1 MMSGQPSSKSYL
13 FFGWYILG
21 ACFLLLFF
29 QSGARYAF
37 SVMFKPMI
45 ADLGWNRTSLSS
57 AYFMNMTF
65 FALTMSIGGR
75 LYDRYGPKW
84 IILVSTLFMS
94 AGYVGI
100 AFIDSL
106 WEFYFC
112 YGLLA
117 AIGFG
122 GASLPLIAALMSNWF
137 EKRRGLAI
145 SLAISGNCIGQF
157 LLVPVFTA
165 TVLNHGWRI
174 SYALIG
180 VIMLVVNTL
189 LCLTV
194 IRGNPADLGLQ
205 PYGRKE
211 QQPPE
216 PGASRS
222 TAATTPQDLGL
233 RMALRTYSF
242 WLFLVIMLVCGS
254 GDFLVAVHLV
264 AFLTDFGIPF
274 KAAGNL
280 LALFGLLSMGGI
292 LIAGP
297 ASDRFGNRWPIALM
311 FVLRFLVYMLILK
324 YPNEFNFY
332 IFALLFG
339 FTFLITAP
347 LTATLLGRLYGL
359 SHVGLLSGFATTVH
373 HLAGGFWAYMGG
385 ITFDRTGSYRLIF
398 VISAAMCL
406 IAVVC
411 SILIKEKRHV
421 LS

>member
-1 MMSGQPSSKSYL
+1 MLRRPSNRSYL
-13 FFGWYILG
+13 FFGWYILC
-21 ACFLLLFF
+21 ACFFILFF

-37 SVMFKPMI
+37 SVMFKSML
-45 ADLGWNRTSLSS
+45 ADLGWTRASLSS
-57 AYFMNMTF
+57 AFFMNMIF

-75 LYDRYGPKW
+75 LYDHYGPKW
-84 IILVSTLFMS
+84 IILVSTFFMS

-106 WEFYFC
+106 WHFYIC

-117 AIGFG
+117 AIGLG
-122 GASLPLIAALMSNWF
+122 GASIPLVAALMTNWF
-137 EKRRGLAI
+137 ESRRGFAI

-157 LLVPVFTA
+157 LLVPVFTEI
-165 TVLNHGWRI
+165 VLILGWRI
-174 SYALIG
+174 SYAIIG
-180 VIMLVVNTL
+180 LIMLTVNTL

-205 PYGRKE
+205 PYGQKT
-211 QQPPE
+211 QGTSE
-216 PGASRS
+216 PGTSRS
-222 TAATTPQDLGL
+222 TTGTMPKDLSL

-242 WLFLVIMLVCGS
+242 WLFLLIMFVCGS

-264 AFLTDFGIPF
+264 AFLTDYGITF
-274 KAAGNL
+274 KAAGNI

-297 ASDRFGNRWPIALM
+297 ASDRFGHRWPIALT
-311 FVLRFLVYMLILK
+311 FVLRFMIYILILK
-324 YPNEFNFY
+324 YPNELNFY

-347 LTATLLGRLYGL
+347 LTATLMGRMYGL

-373 HLAGGFWAYMGG
+373 HLAGGLWAYMGG
-385 ITFDRTGSYRLIF
+385 IVFDRTGSYWLIF

-406 IAVVC
+406 FAVAC
-411 SILIKEKRHV
+411 ALLIKEKRHYT
-421 LS
+421 L